1 MLLKSKSALS
11 RTYIFILMTLL
22 IIGLSACSNGGSS
35 DNGPVKVSLAVDA
48 YHGAASRIVSVEE
61 AVDLSSFVFF
71 YKATPQW
78 TGSEFASITGQTAG
92 FVKINSYRDGKEL
105 GYFAQG
111 KWLFE
116 VEARLS
122 SDETTVVF
130 SGSAET
136 YISSSNFAITVPVI
150 GQADDDGTVYISVLA
165 PTVSESDTLTIT
177 YSGTSSGS
185 VSAGDIEIERTTGDD
200 RWTSFLVDSLA
211 LPAGQYTFC
220 LTYND
225 GTDDVGGATVAINV
239 NPGMT
244 TSITGTVE
252 SGVWQNESVSM
263 TGLHSFGIVLTAAGN
278 KVEIAKNGT
287 LVYTCTKTPGSLDI
301 DSYEWYV
308 NGELQTGQTAS
319 TFTFVASN
327 FDFDYCTVT
336 CVARATEDDEYF
348 LAYSS
353 LSLILAESN

>member
-1 MLLKSKSALS
+1 MKRFNIFVYIIFFLLALMLTS
-11 RTYIFILMTLL
+11 
-22 IIGLSACSNGGSS
+22 CSDGSSS
-35 DNGPVKVSLAVDA
+35 DNGPVQVSLSLSRSGVS
-48 YHGAASRIVSVEE
+48 SRIVSVDE
-61 AVDLSSFVFF
+61 AVDLSSFAFY
-71 YKATPQW
+71 YKATPLW
-78 TGSEFASITGQTAG
+78 TGSDFAGVVGQTAD
-92 FVKINSYRDGKEL
+92 FVRIDSYRDGKDL

-116 VEARLS
+116 VEVRLI
-122 SDETTVVF
+122 DQEAAEADWVLF
-130 SGSAET
+130 YSGSTEL
-136 YISSSNFAITVPVI
+136 YISTSNYAITIPVV
-150 GQADDDGTVYISVLA
+150 GEGSEDGTVYISVLA
-165 PTVSESDTLTIT
+165 PTVSESDSMTIT
-177 YSGTSSGS
+177 YSGTGSGS
-185 VSAGDIEIERTTGDD
+185 VPAGDIEIERTTGDD

-225 GTDDVGGATVAINV
+225 GTDDVGGATVAVNV

-252 SGVWQNESVSM
+252 SGVWQNETVSM
-263 TGLHSFGIVLTAAGN
+263 TGLHSFGIKLSAAGN
-278 KVEIAKNGT
+278 KMEVAKNGT

-308 NGELQTGQTAS
+308 NGDLQTGEASS

-336 CVARATEDDEYF
+336 CVAKTIADGEYF

-353 LSLILAESN
+353 LSLILTEGN